1 MLISNDDQLR
11 TYLPNTLTTVEGEQS
26 LYDKMALYLRKA
38 EAWLTRN
45 FVGEVLMDAKR
56 KRGSRVTSWERC

>member
-26 LYDKMALYLRKA
+26 LYDKMALYLC
-38 EAWLTRN
+38 
-45 FVGEVLMDAKR
+45 
-56 KRGSRVTSWERC
+56 RGRTIVIR